1 MITGAAGDIGGATA
15 TAFAR
20 EGASMVLVDLPHTF
34 ARLEE
39 QRMQL
44 QACGAPR
51 VVVFSADMRQ
61 EGEVQA
67 MVTYTLET
75 LGE

>member
-1 MITGAAGDIGGATA
+1 
-15 TAFAR
+15 
-20 EGASMVLVDLPHTF
+20 MVLVDLPHTF